1 MRRSGFIEG
10 ARRNA
15 GTGDYRAEEGS
26 EDSASP
32 TDRAARSNPRSSS
45 PRSPIFRMSRG
56 LLWVLAQVDLAR
68 PSVLAH
74 GFGELLEWIQGDAAI
89 VSALDVSSE
98 VCKVRENDRLKAVGH
113 AGLHEV

>member
-1 MRRSGFIEG
+1 
-10 ARRNA
+10 
-15 GTGDYRAEEGS
+15 
-26 EDSASP
+26 
-32 TDRAARSNPRSSS
+32 
-45 PRSPIFRMSRG
+45 

-74 GFGELLEWIQGDAAI
+74 GFGDLLEWIQGDAAI